1 MGSTVR
7 LTVPCVRPVVLSV
20 RPYGS
25 PFVIR
30 IDADVEIC
38 HGSS

>member
-1 MGSTVR
+1 
-7 LTVPCVRPVVLSV
+7 VVLSV

-25 PFVIR
+25 PFVMR
-30 IDADVEIC
+30 IDADDEIC